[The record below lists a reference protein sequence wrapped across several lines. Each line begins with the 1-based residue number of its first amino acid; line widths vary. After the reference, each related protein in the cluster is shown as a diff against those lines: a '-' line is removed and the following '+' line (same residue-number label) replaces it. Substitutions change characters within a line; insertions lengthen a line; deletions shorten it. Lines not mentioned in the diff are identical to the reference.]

1 MALVKYNNNSIS
13 TISSAGQLASG
24 SLVPIS
30 EQTASGSASI
40 SFTTGIDSTYP
51 IYQFKFINIHA
62 STNASSFS
70 FQADT
75 GTNTSYNQT
84 MTTTAFR
91 ANHAEEL
98 PDSDGGVSYRGGND
112 QAQGTSFQEIS
123 QPVSNDNDSGISGQ
137 LKIFSPSSSIF
148 VKHFISETNT
158 AQASPG
164 SYAHYCAGYFNTT
177 TPLTRFQFK
186 MSSGN
191 IDSGKIKLYGIK
203 DS

>member
-1 MALVKYNNNSIS
+1 MALNFANNNSLSAITSLPASIS
-13 TISSAGQLASG
+13 GGAMTL
-24 SLVPIS
+24 IS
-30 EQTASGSASI
+30 EQTASSSATI
-40 SFTTGIDSTYP
+40 DFTSGIDSTYDS
-51 IYQFKFINIHA
+51 YVFKFINIHA

-98 PDSDGGVSYRGGND
+98 PDSAGGVSYRGGND

-191 IDSGKIKLYGIK
+191 IDSGVIKLYGI
-203 DS
+203 S